1 MNTRLQRRVPAEPLT
16 ELIRGRQTIAM
27 YLQQEVPEFEG
38 NPLLEAL
45 PPLLTKD
52 EVVNGLTYFPPYSD
66 NDRQRSIPARLHMLE
81 NAREFFVPH
90 GKHLEVHY
98 AISNMLRRGYI
109 RRNPVLRGY
118 WIEQQES
125 IKRFAETV
133 MNPTFHNSKARG
145 FAMVGVGGTGKSTTV
160 EKILQMYPQVIT
172 HVKYK
177 EQDCILKQLVWLK
190 LDCPRNGSL
199 KGLCKHFFVA
209 TDEILGTEY
218 AKYYGGNR
226 RDLED
231 LLIGMVRV
239 ASNHCLG
246 LLVIDEIQDLSEA
259 KGGGSCNMLNF
270 FVHLEN
276 RIGVPFTLIGTPDA
290 IPLLS
295 GQFRQARRVSEQG
308 DIVWDRMNEINQ
320 EEGDFEEDDEEED
333 FNGGRALTTQV
344 QPIKAKEPE
353 VDPVWRDFVQTLWIY
368 QYVQNVLPLK
378 ENLLKDK
385 RIRALYSA
393 SKGIPAVAQTVFLL
407 AQRRAITTGIEKITS
422 GIIKSVAHDSQNLIR
437 EMLDEARMHKPRSI
451 HSVSD
456 LFDWNASARLTQ
468 ATDID
473 LNEKEERL
481 DTEAASGSE
490 TRAEPK
496 IVVRA
501 AQNSGAGHSITNK
514 SVEEGKLKVPK
525 DRKNSKNDLR
535 NSTST
540 SSGKRK
546 NKYSKSVA
554 EYIS

>member
-1 MNTRLQRRVPAEPLT
+1 MIKKTMKNTLAEPST
-16 ELIRGRQTIAM
+16 ELIIGRRTTAE
-27 YLQQEVPEFEG
+27 YLNQEVPEYEG
-38 NPLLEAL
+38 NPLIEAL

-52 EVVNGLTYFPPYSD
+52 DIVSGLTHFPPYSD
-66 NDRQRSIPARLHMLE
+66 EDRQRSVPARLHMLE

-90 GKHLEVHY
+90 GKHIEVHY

-118 WIEQQES
+118 WLEQQES
-125 IKRFAETV
+125 IRKFTEDITT
-133 MNPTFHNSKARG
+133 PFLPNSKARG
-145 FAMVGVGGTGKSTTV
+145 FSIVGVGGTGKSTTV

-177 EQDCILKQLVWLK
+177 NQDCILKQLVWLK

-209 TDEILGTEY
+209 ADEILGTSY
-218 AKYYGGNR
+218 LKYYGGKTQ
-226 RDLED
+226 DIED
-231 LLIGMVRV
+231 MLIGMVRV

-276 RIGVPFTLIGTPDA
+276 RIEVPFILIGTPDA

-308 DIVWDRMNEINQ
+308 DIVWDRMNEIRQ
-320 EEGDFEEDDEEED
+320 ATDEFDDDDEDDFEEEK
-333 FNGGRALTTQV
+333 ASVTQV
-344 QPIKAKEPE
+344 WSLEGEELE
-353 VDPVWRDFVQTLWIY
+353 VDPIWRDFVQTLWIY
-368 QYVQNVLPLK
+368 QYVKNVTTLK

-385 RIRALYSA
+385 RARALYAA

-422 GIIKSVAHDSQNLIR
+422 GIIKSVARDSQNMIR
-437 EMLDEARMHKPRSI
+437 EMLDEARMRKPRPI
-451 HSVSD
+451 PTVGD
-456 LFDWNASARLTQ
+456 LFDWNAWDIRAEDMNTNLSGKQEKRHFTQ
-468 ATDID
+468 DV
-473 LNEKEERL
+473 
-481 DTEAASGSE
+481 GSE
-490 TRAEPK
+490 VIADPTTKTSPTKRHTGQENIKAPRNRK
-496 IVVRA
+496 Y
-501 AQNSGAGHSITNK
+501 
-514 SVEEGKLKVPK
+514 LK
-525 DRKNSKNDLR
+525 DDLR
-535 NSTST
+535 KSSTGDNSASKST
-540 SSGKRK
+540 VKRK

-554 EYIS
+554 EYVSKV